1 MYRKIFENSRILL
14 RAAILTGIIL
24 SSFFLGFS
32 LAALLGMSD
41 KIISGVWCS
50 IAAVV
55 VFDDL
60 LENAKILMKDRLLG
74 TFTGAFLTA
83 AFYTLFPSVILAIG
97 IALLMVCM
105 VIISFEWKG
114 ALKIACITVLI
125 IGISPIQGINGG
137 IWSAAI
143 MRFIE
148 SALGGFVAIGA
159 TVVLEKIKNFPL
171 WRSWQ
176 FSLYRT
182 YLRLKK

>member
-32 LAALLGMSD
+32 LAALLQMSD
-41 KIISGVWCS
+41 RIISGVWCS

-60 LENAKILMKDRLLG
+60 LENAKTLMKDRLLG
-74 TFTGAFLTA
+74 TFTGALLTA
-83 AFYTLFPSVILAIG
+83 AFSALLQPILIA
-97 IALLMVCM
+97 IALALLAVCIL
-105 VIISFEWKG
+105 IIYFEWKG

-137 IWSAAI
+137 IWSAAF

-159 TVVLEKIKNFPL
+159 TVVQDKVKSFQPL
-171 WRSWQ
+171 RSWQ
-176 FSLYRT
+176 LQVYRT
-182 YLRLKK
+182 YLRMRR

>member
-1 MYRKIFENSRILL
+1 MYRKLFENSRILL
-14 RAAILTGIIL
+14 RAAMLTGIIL

-60 LENAKILMKDRLLG
+60 LENAKVLMKDRLLG

-83 AFYTLFPSVILAIG
+83 AFSSLFQPVLMAIG
-97 IALLMVCM
+97 LALLTVCM

-137 IWSAAI
+137 IWSAAC
-143 MRFIE
+143 MRFVE
-148 SALGGFVAIGA
+148 SALGGFVALGA
-159 TVVLEKIKNFPL
+159 TIVLAKVKTSSPI
-171 WRSWQ
+171 RAWQ
-176 FSLYRT
+176 VNIYRT
-182 YLRLKK
+182 YLRLKR